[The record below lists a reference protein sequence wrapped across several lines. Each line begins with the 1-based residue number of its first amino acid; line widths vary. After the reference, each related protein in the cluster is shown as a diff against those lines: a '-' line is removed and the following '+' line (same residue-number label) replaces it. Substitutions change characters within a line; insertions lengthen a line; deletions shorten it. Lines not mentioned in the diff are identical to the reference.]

1 MNFAQAVIPAMMP
14 HGGTF
19 IFTGAT
25 MGIREFNPLHRL
37 EADGR
42 LMVIPSGGSAQFS
55 SCAPM
60 AFARRGL
67 SQSLAREFGPKG
79 VHVAHVII
87 DGLIDTERVRGMMG
101 EVKDDNTVCF
111 PSVQNV
117 VRPEVA
123 DDA

>member
-1 MNFAQAVIPAMMP
+1 MMP

-25 MGIREFNPLHRL
+25 MGIRELTPVCSP

-42 LMVIPSGGSAQFS
+42 LKLMLLGGSAQFS

-101 EVKDDNTVCF
+101 EVKDDNTVWF
-111 PSVQNV
+111 PSVQTV
-117 VRPEVA
+117 
-123 DDA
+123 